1 MVPSGAS
8 LLEVPEKY
16 GFISVQTSEI
26 DLTCGK
32 TQQEHRTVGKSVL
45 VIRCLNHFL
54 SVGTGSNCVISVP
67 FIACTLW
74 LQTVT

>member
-32 TQQEHRTVGKSVL
+32 TQQEHRTVGKSAV
-45 VIRCLNHFL
+45 
-54 SVGTGSNCVISVP
+54 SNLGENY
-67 FIACTLW
+67 F
-74 LQTVT
+74 